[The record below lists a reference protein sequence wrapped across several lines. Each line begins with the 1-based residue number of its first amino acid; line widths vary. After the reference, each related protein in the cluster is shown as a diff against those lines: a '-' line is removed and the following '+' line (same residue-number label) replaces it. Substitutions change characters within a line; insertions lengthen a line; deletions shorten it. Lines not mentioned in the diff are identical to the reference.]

1 MKKTYLKYITSLLL
15 FGSNGIIASRI
26 FLSST
31 EIVFARTL
39 IGGLTVLLY
48 FVLSKRSIK
57 LLQKS
62 EGFRSI
68 KLLQNREDFAFII
81 LAGAAMGGS
90 WIFLYKAYTLI
101 GVGLATLACY
111 CGPMMVMVLSPFLF
125 HERLTWRKVSGF
137 LSVLLGFFLANDQDY
152 FPDSSYLGI
161 FYGMMAAVMYTAM
174 IIFNKKASEF
184 EGLEN
189 PLCQLSAA
197 FLTTA
202 LFMGLSQGISLSLD
216 SRSLLP
222 ILMLGVVNTG
232 IGCCLYFSS
241 IGKLPVQTV
250 AVCGYL
256 EPLSALTF
264 SAFFLGET
272 LNHVQL
278 AGVFLVIGGA
288 LFAEINGKTHKEH
301 FDADFT

>member
-184 EGLEN
+184 DGLEN

-202 LFMGLSQGISLSLD
+202 LFMGLSQGISLSRLQKPAPYSNVRCREHRHWVLPVFLIHRETSRAD
-216 SRSLLP
+216 SRCLRLFRAIISTDFLRFLSRRNTESCTARRCIPRHRRCP
-222 ILMLGVVNTG
+222 IRRN
-232 IGCCLYFSS
+232 
-241 IGKLPVQTV
+241 
-250 AVCGYL
+250 
-256 EPLSALTF
+256 
-264 SAFFLGET
+264 
-272 LNHVQL
+272 
-278 AGVFLVIGGA
+278 
-288 LFAEINGKTHKEH
+288 
-301 FDADFT
+301 